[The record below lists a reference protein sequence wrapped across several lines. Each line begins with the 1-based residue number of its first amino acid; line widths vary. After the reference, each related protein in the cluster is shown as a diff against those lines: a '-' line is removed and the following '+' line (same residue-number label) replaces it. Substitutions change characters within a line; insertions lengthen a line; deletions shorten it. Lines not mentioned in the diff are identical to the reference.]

1 MLGSALSQLA
11 WAQTKAVGGI
21 SAPADASCAQ
31 PSVLEQGHCG
41 YTPQESLLW
50 GMRRLALNWYAPP
63 HTRARKEKDSL
74 VSTDNPQR
82 SFVQKLTNQ
91 KLYYGWVVVW
101 VVFSALLV
109 SAGVRAAPTVL
120 INPLESELGWGRA
133 AISAAV
139 SIGLLLYGLSGPA
152 AGWLM
157 DRFGPKPLT
166 LFGLSLI
173 GLSTLLGATMT
184 ELWQL
189 NLFWGVLSGL
199 GTGIVAPV
207 LGATVANRWFVERRG
222 LVLGIFGAAAS
233 AGQLVTVPALM
244 WLVVQIG
251 WRAGTV
257 VLAAIVLLMLVPVL
271 LLMRDDPSSVGL
283 RPYGEPDKSPTEES
297 PAPEPSTAV
306 AQQPGPGGSPVLG
319 ALRSPVFWLLSG
331 SFFICGASS
340 NGIIGVHFVPHSI
353 DHGIPK
359 VTAASVLAIMG
370 AMNFVGTL
378 ASGWLTDR
386 YDPRKLL
393 AIYYSLRGLSLLL
406 LPFVTEFAGLTLF
419 AVFFGLDYIATVPPT
434 AALVADRFGRANV
447 GAIFGWVFFGHQIG
461 AALASY
467 LGGVVRVSLGD
478 YTAAFLGAGILAI
491 LASLMVLVI
500 RPEPTTLG
508 PEAARA

>member
-1 MLGSALSQLA
+1 M
-11 WAQTKAVGGI
+11 
-21 SAPADASCAQ
+21 
-31 PSVLEQGHCG
+31 
-41 YTPQESLLW
+41 
-50 GMRRLALNWYAPP
+50 
-63 HTRARKEKDSL
+63 
-74 VSTDNPQR
+74 
-82 SFVQKLTNQ
+82 LTNR

-101 VVFSALLV
+101 VVFAALLV

-139 SIGLLLYGLSGPA
+139 SIGLLLYGLSGPV

-157 DRFGPKPLT
+157 DRFGPRPLT

-173 GLSTLLGATMT
+173 GLSTSLGAAMT

-244 WLVVQIG
+244 WLVVYIG

-257 VLAAIVLLMLVPVL
+257 VLAALVLLVLVPVL

-283 RPYGEPDKSPTEES
+283 RPYGEPDKSPAEES

-306 AQQPGPGGSPVLG
+306 AQQPGTGGSPVLG
-319 ALRSPVFWLLSG
+319 SLRSPVFWLLSG

-353 DHGIPK
+353 DHGIPE

-378 ASGWLTDR
+378 TSGWLTDR

-393 AIYYSLRGLSLLL
+393 AISLSRSSQG
-406 LPFVTEFAGLTLF
+406 
-419 AVFFGLDYIATVPPT
+419 
-434 AALVADRFGRANV
+434 
-447 GAIFGWVFFGHQIG
+447 
-461 AALASY
+461 
-467 LGGVVRVSLGD
+467 
-478 YTAAFLGAGILAI
+478 
-491 LASLMVLVI
+491 
-500 RPEPTTLG
+500 
-508 PEAARA
+508 

>member
-1 MLGSALSQLA
+1 MA
-11 WAQTKAVGGI
+11 
-21 SAPADASCAQ
+21 
-31 PSVLEQGHCG
+31 ER
-41 YTPQESLLW
+41 SLLQ
-50 GMRRLALNWYAPP
+50 GLMD
-63 HTRARKEKDSL
+63 RKI
-74 VSTDNPQR
+74 
-82 SFVQKLTNQ
+82 
-91 KLYYGWVVVW
+91 YYGWVVVW
-101 VVFSALLV
+101 VVFAALLV

-133 AISAAV
+133 AISAAI
-139 SIGLLLYGLSGPA
+139 SIGLLLYGLSGPP

-166 LFGLSLI
+166 LFGLGLI
-173 GLSTLLGATMT
+173 GLSTLMGAAITQ
-184 ELWQL
+184 LWQL

-199 GTGIVAPV
+199 GTGVVAPV

-244 WLVVQIG
+244 WIVVEIG

-257 VLAAIVLLMLVPVL
+257 VLGAIVLLMLIPVL

-283 RPYGEPDKSPTEES
+283 RPYGELYESTAEES

-306 AQQPGPGGSPVLG
+306 AQPPGPGGSPLLG

-340 NGIIGVHFVPHSI
+340 NGIIGVHFVPHSM
-353 DHGIPK
+353 DHGIPE

-406 LPFVTEFAGLTLF
+406 LPFVTEFAGLTVF

-434 AALVADRFGRANV
+434 VALVADRFGRANV

-467 LGGVVRVSLGD
+467 LGGVVRISLGD
-478 YTAAFLGAGILAI
+478 YTAAFLGAGVLAI

-500 RPEPTTLG
+500 RREPTPFG